1 MTGQSV
7 SGDDADT
14 GKTASISDVDLT
26 INSYSGVPIRAEA
39 LKEHVRIR
47 ELLNYNAHYQV
58 CWLLSHMTFKASI
71 IYNVIYL

>member
-1 MTGQSV
+1 MMQILV
-7 SGDDADT
+7 RLLPFQML
-14 GKTASISDVDLT
+14 ILT

-39 LKEHVRIR
+39 LKESVPSR
-47 ELLNYNAHYQV
+47 ELLNLDAHYQV